1 MIYTINVLL
10 DNIYVRFSKQIVR
23 QIPMGTDS
31 AAHLQ
36 TTIYYGMYPI

>member
-10 DNIYVRFSKQIVR
+10 DNIYVRFSTQIVR
-23 QIPMGTDS
+23 QIPP
-31 AAHLQ
+31 LQ

>member
-10 DNIYVRFSKQIVR
+10 DNIYVRFSTQIVR
-23 QIPMGTDS
+23 QIPLGTDF
-31 AAHLQ
+31 AAPLQ